1 MKLDALIGA
10 PFACTMM
17 LIAHAVAQPV
27 VVRDALNREVTLPA
41 PPQRIVT
48 IFASNTEMVAALGL
62 SDRIVGIEAYTRFPP
77 DVINKPQV
85 GGRLGFSVDAIVGTR
100 PDLVVLTP
108 ARQAT
113 FQIIDPMQRLGIPV
127 LVLMARNVDEVL
139 ANIQLLG
146 RVAGVEERSAKLA
159 GELNERITRV
169 KESVRDKRAPRVVMI
184 TGRIGNGLVLVTRPD
199 TYTGDA
205 IVLAGGRFALGG
217 TALIPQVSPEAIFA
231 ADPDILLFAGQQK
244 DLDSLIMQP
253 GWRDMR
259 AVRNARSFIVPRA
272 ELLIPGPRTIDG
284 IERLARVL
292 HPANAKSP

>member
-1 MKLDALIGA
+1 M
-10 PFACTMM
+10 MM
-17 LIAHAVAQPV
+17 LGAHCTAQPV
-27 VVRDALNREVTLPA
+27 VVHDALNREVTLPA

-62 SDRIVGIEAYTRFPP
+62 SDRIVGIEAYTRYPP
-77 DVINKPQV
+77 DVVNKPQV
-85 GGRLGFSVDAIVGTR
+85 GGRLGFSVDAIVGAR

-113 FQIIDPMQRLGIPV
+113 FQIVDPMQRLGIPV
-127 LVLMARNVDEVL
+127 LVLMARNVNEVL
-139 ANIQLLG
+139 ANVRLLG
-146 RVAGVEERSAKLA
+146 RVAGIEERGARLA
-159 GELNERITRV
+159 SDLDARITRV
-169 KESVRDKRAPRVVMI
+169 KESVRGKPAPRVVMI

-217 TALIPQVSPEAIFA
+217 TALIPQVSPEAIFT
-231 ADPDILLFAGQQK
+231 ADPDLVLFAGQQK
-244 DLDSLIMQP
+244 DMDALISQP

-259 AVRNARSFIVPRA
+259 AVRSAKAFAVPRA

-284 IERLARVL
+284 IERLARII
-292 HPANAKSP
+292 HPALPKSP